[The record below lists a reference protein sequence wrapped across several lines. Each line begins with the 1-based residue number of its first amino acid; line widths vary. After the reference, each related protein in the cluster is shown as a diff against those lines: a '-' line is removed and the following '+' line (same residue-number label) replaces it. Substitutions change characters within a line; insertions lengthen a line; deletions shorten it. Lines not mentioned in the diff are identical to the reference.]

1 MTMRELGTCRNEV
14 CRQTDL
20 LWEDGFCCED
30 CREDTTGCVV
40 PFCGCGGAC
49 GCGWGSTPQGR
60 QPNRDDA
67 R

>member
-40 PFCGCGGAC
+40 PFCGCG
-49 GCGWGSTPQGR
+49 CGWGTAAQR
-60 QPNRDDA
+60 YQQPTRDDGS
-67 R
+67 